1 LLDEGHYVGSH
12 SYGHLLYM
20 PWEDPNKLLV
30 TKEEFV
36 ADIQKNYAQLN
47 AAGIKTEEA
56 TLFIPPYEYY
66 NQQISE
72 WCKEMGIQLM
82 NYTPGTL
89 TNADYTTPDMGEKY
103 RSSKTIF
110 NRIMEVEKNEG
121 LNGHIMLIHLGT
133 HPDRTD
139 KFYNQLD
146 KLIKALTKKGYT
158 FTGVR
163 EATGF

>member
-1 LLDEGHYVGSH
+1 
-12 SYGHLLYM
+12 
-20 PWEDPNKLLV
+20 
-30 TKEEFV
+30 
-36 ADIQKNYAQLN
+36 
-47 AAGIKTEEA
+47 
-56 TLFIPPYEYY
+56 
-66 NQQISE
+66 
-72 WCKEMGIQLM
+72 
-82 NYTPGTL
+82 
-89 TNADYTTPDMGEKY
+89 
-103 RSSKTIF
+103 
-110 NRIMEVEKNEG
+110 MEVEKNEG